1 MAQMHDM
8 ADLSGTRD
16 AATHLA
22 ARANSHFV
30 LTQELA

>member
-16 AATHLA
+16 AA
-22 ARANSHFV
+22 SPV
-30 LTQELA
+30 LHVQTATLF